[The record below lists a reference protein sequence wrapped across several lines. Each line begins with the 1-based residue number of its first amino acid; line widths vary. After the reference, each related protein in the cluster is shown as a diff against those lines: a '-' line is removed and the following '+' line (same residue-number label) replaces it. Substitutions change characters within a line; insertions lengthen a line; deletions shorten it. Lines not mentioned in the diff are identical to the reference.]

1 MSISST
7 SNEGKAAIF
16 DLDGTLL
23 DSMRVW
29 DVMDVKFFAGRGIE
43 CPQDFS
49 KSVASMQFHEIAV
62 YVKQRFHF
70 SDTPEEL
77 MAIWNRMAA
86 YEYAHNVVPKPHA
99 VAYVR
104 HLHETGAKLAIA
116 TTLPPTLRE
125 PAMKHAGL
133 APYVHTVCSTGDGNC
148 RGKEYPDIYLYAARL
163 LGVRPESCTVFEDLL
178 TAVHSAQSA
187 GMQTWAMYDASSE
200 KDWAAIQLIADGTLN
215 DFSDAPSI
223 L

>member
-7 SNEGKAAIF
+7 SNAGKAAIF

-23 DSMRVW
+23 DSMGVW
-29 DVMDVKFFAGRGIE
+29 HTMDMKFFAERGIE
-43 CPQDFS
+43 CPQNFS
-49 KSVASMQFHEIAV
+49 KTVASMQFHDIAL
-62 YVKQRFHF
+62 YVRERFHL

-86 YEYAHNVVPKPHA
+86 DEYAHRVKPKPHA
-99 VAYVR
+99 LAYIR
-104 HLHETGAKLAIA
+104 HLHETGARLAIA

-133 APYVHTVCSTGDGNC
+133 VPYIDAVCSTGDGIC
-148 RGKEYPDIYLYAARL
+148 RGKEYPDIYLHAARL
-163 LGVRPESCTVFEDLL
+163 LGVRPESCTVFEDIL
-178 TAVHSAQSA
+178 TAVRSAKSA
-187 GMQTWAMYDASSE
+187 GMQTWAMYDASSD
-200 KDWAAIQLIADGTLN
+200 KDWAAIQQTADGTLK